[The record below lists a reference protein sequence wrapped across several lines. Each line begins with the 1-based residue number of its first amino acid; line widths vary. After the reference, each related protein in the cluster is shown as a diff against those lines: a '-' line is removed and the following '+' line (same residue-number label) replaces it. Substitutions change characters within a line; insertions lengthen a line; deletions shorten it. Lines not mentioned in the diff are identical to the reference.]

1 VKKPVKIGLWLL
13 GLAML
18 GLLGLWLEHERAKA
32 RLAAFKADLIAKGE
46 KLAIAD
52 HVPKLPPAL
61 SNAAPD
67 FIAAANRLTELK
79 AEWQPA
85 RMRMVAPGKARV
97 TWRQA
102 ELPTNVESDIWPFII
117 AHVEDNRPLLA
128 ELAAALERPEMV
140 FNLDYSKSF
149 LLRLPHLSKA
159 RLAANTFANA
169 VLVDLRTGQTNEAFT
184 NLLVAV
190 RSQRLFREPLLIS
203 QLVRFAGLAFVHQV
217 TWEALQH
224 SAWAEPD
231 LHQWQREWEA
241 CELGDCW
248 LSAISM
254 ERGMISHVFDE
265 CRAKPGRMPDFGIN
279 SAWPSPGSG
288 SFFKS
293 VIDEPSHA
301 LRTATGF
308 FFVMGWTGWFSFPD
322 ERWML
327 ENQQVWHEG
336 HRRMIRQSSLREAE
350 AWMSAKRGS
359 LVPPPAYLRFLSSQA
374 LPAMDKAHRKLA
386 SAEAVRRLT
395 VTAIALHR
403 HRLKHGKFPES
414 LSALVP
420 EFLAEVPRDFMDG
433 QPLRYRLE
441 PDGQFRLWS
450 VGEDFKDDGGDAT
463 TSGASSTN
471 PFDWLKGRDWVWP
484 QPANEAEVAAFHA
497 ELEAKRAAAAKPPP
511 PMVPGWPGMIP
522 PGMTPPGTPSPALPP

>member
-1 VKKPVKIGLWLL
+1 MEAAEPKHLKKPVKIGLWLL
-13 GLAML
+13 GFAVL

-67 FIAAANRLTELK
+67 FLAAANRLTELK
-79 AEWQPA
+79 ADFQPL
-85 RMRMVAPGKARV
+85 RMRMIAPGKARV
-97 TWRQA
+97 TWQQT
-102 ELPTNVESDIWPFII
+102 ELPTDKDADIWPFVI
-117 AHVEDNRPLLA
+117 AHVEENRERLTEMA
-128 ELAAALERPEMV
+128 TSLERPEMV
-140 FNLDYSKSF
+140 FNMDYTKGF
-149 LLRLPHLSKA
+149 LLRLPHLSKI
-159 RLAANTFANA
+159 RLAANIFADA
-169 VLVDLRTGQTNEAFT
+169 VLVDLRAGQTNEALT
-184 NLLVAV
+184 NLVAGI
-190 RSQRLFREPLLIS
+190 RSERLFREPLLIS
-203 QLVRFAGLAFVHQV
+203 QLVRFAGFAFVHQA

-224 SAWAEPD
+224 PAWTDPD
-231 LHQWQREWEA
+231 LLQWQREWEA
-241 CELGDCW
+241 CEFGDCW
-248 LSAISM
+248 LGAISM

-265 CRAKPGRMPDFGIN
+265 CRARPGRMPDFGID

-301 LRTATGF
+301 LRTTTGF
-308 FFVMGWTGWFSFPD
+308 FFAMGWTGWLSYPD

-327 ENQQVWHEG
+327 DNQQVWHEG
-336 HRRMIRQSSLREAE
+336 LRRMIEQSSLSEAE
-350 AWMSAKRGS
+350 AWMSTKRGS
-359 LVPPPAYLRFLSSQA
+359 LVTPPGYLRFLSSQA

-386 SAEAVRRLT
+386 SAENTRRLT
-395 VTAIALHR
+395 FTAIALHR
-403 HRLKHGKFPES
+403 HRLKHGKFPAS
-414 LSALVP
+414 LGALVP

-463 TSGASSTN
+463 TVGAQSTN

-484 QPANEAEVAAFHA
+484 QPATEAEVAAYHA
-497 ELEAKRAAAAKPPP
+497 ELAAKRALTAPKPPP
-511 PMVPGWPGMIP
+511 
-522 PGMTPPGTPSPALPP
+522 